1 MLAWRDNWVTFLDS
15 MLQMTVVR
23 APGSQL
29 VLPTRIR
36 SVRIDPIKH
45 EQLVQGLEDGT
56 RGTWGTL
63 QTPSQPHF
71 LKGGGKGIGL
81 WGEGRGQFWWGQ
93 LLSLLCISQNDRC
106 SLLLKMC
113 LFNVLGR

>member
-1 MLAWRDNWVTFLDS
+1 MTFLDS
-15 MLQMTVVR
+15 MLQVTGLR

-45 EQLVQGLEDGT
+45 GQLVQCLEDGT

-63 QTPSQPHF
+63 QTPSQSYFCGDHGTF
-71 LKGGGKGIGL
+71 F
-81 WGEGRGQFWWGQ
+81 GEMGEEQF
-93 LLSLLCISQNDRC
+93 CYYACR
-106 SLLLKMC
+106 
-113 LFNVLGR
+113 